1 MKNMSNPKKGISR
14 RKFLG
19 STAAAAA
26 LTMVPLSYS
35 CKSKTAAVAPSVP
48 SDKPNSNFGGVQ
60 IGAITYSW
68 RSMPGGVENII
79 KYCKETG
86 INSIELMSNDL
97 EEYLGAPKNPMMG
110 MFGPPAGSKRPA
122 GGAPGAGGPP
132 AGGAP
137 GPGGPPAGGAP
148 GAGGPPAGG
157 APAGA
162 PMGGFQR
169 PQLTPEQEAAIAK
182 YNQDVKDWRVALPIT
197 KVEEARKLFDDAG
210 IYVHIVKFSP
220 ARWSDEEIDY
230 AFKTAKAMG
239 AKGITDEVGEEAVKK
254 LGPIAEKHDMY
265 AIFHNHMQFATEGFS
280 YDPFLAVSPAVMM
293 NFDAGHFF
301 GSTGIHP
308 NTILEKYHDRIFSVH
323 LKDKTGPNTDP
334 ANMNQVWGQGQV
346 PLEDILLLIK
356 KNKWPL
362 YCDIE
367 LEYDI
372 KPWSSAVRETKT
384 CVQYARNIL
393 I

>member
-1 MKNMSNPKKGISR
+1 MKNIYQAKNSISR

-26 LTMVPLSYS
+26 LIMVPIAYT
-35 CKSKTAAVAPSVP
+35 CKSTPAAAPVT
-48 SDKPNSNFGGVQ
+48 SDKPNSNFSGVQ

-79 KYCKETG
+79 KYCKETR
-86 INSIELMSNDL
+86 ISSIELMSSDL

-110 MFGPPAGSKRPA
+110 MFGPPAGGQRPA
-122 GGAPGAGGPP
+122 GGAPGAGAPP

-137 GPGGPPAGGAP
+137 GGGGPPAGSARPEGARP
-148 GAGGPPAGG
+148 GAG

-169 PQLTPEQEAAIAK
+169 PQLTPEQEAEIAK
-182 YNQDVKDWRVALPIT
+182 YNQEIKDWRLALPMT
-197 KVEEARKLFDDAG
+197 KVEEAYKLFNDAG
-210 IYVHIVKFSP
+210 INVHIVKFSP

-230 AFKTAKAMG
+230 AFKAAKAMG
-239 AKGITDEVGEEAVKK
+239 AKGVTEEIGEEAVKK
-254 LGPIAEKHDMY
+254 LGPIAEKHGMY

-308 NTILEKYHDRIFSVH
+308 NTIIEKYHDRIFSLH
-323 LKDKTGPNTDP
+323 LKDKTGPNTEP
-334 ANMNQVWGQGQV
+334 ANTNQVWGQGQV
-346 PLEDILLLIK
+346 PLEDVLLLIK
-356 KNKWPL
+356 KNNWPL

-367 LEYDI
+367 LEYDV
-372 KPWSSAVRETKT
+372 KSWSNAVRETRT